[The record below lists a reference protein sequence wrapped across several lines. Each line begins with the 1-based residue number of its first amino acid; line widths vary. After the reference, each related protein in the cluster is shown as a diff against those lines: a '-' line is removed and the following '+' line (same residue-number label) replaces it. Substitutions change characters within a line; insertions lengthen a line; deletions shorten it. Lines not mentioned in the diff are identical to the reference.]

1 MEKCA
6 IATLLSKPLCDC
18 FGHWHI
24 AAVIV
29 WVEALALSTNTGQL
43 LSKLKW
49 NCESTTQSR
58 KGDMH
63 ETRLLQHCGTFLLW
77 GWVPVI
83 KLDYQTWKNKATT
96 STSRRFLLV
105 QSSNPKATSQRIHV
119 SLATSG
125 WAMCKWFCVCQK
137 PQNNRVWFIYKY
149 FANIYVCCTRYFL
162 SLGYKAWL
170 TYVILQP
177 ATRGPWTSR
186 VGWDAITVTLYGRCL
201 Y

>member
-1 MEKCA
+1 MEECA

-63 ETRLLQHCGTFLLW
+63 ETRLLQHCDTFLLW

-125 WAMCKWFCVCQK
+125 WAMCKRFCVK
-137 PQNNRVWFIYKY
+137 
-149 FANIYVCCTRYFL
+149 
-162 SLGYKAWL
+162 SLKITEFDLY
-170 TYVILQP
+170 TNILQTYMYVAP
-177 ATRGPWTSR
+177 GTFWVWVTRH
-186 VGWDAITVTLYGRCL
+186 GWPTLYSNQPPGGHGPHV
-201 Y
+201 